1 MKSPRLKYFFF
12 FLILFLFSNY
22 VVLAQSNT
30 FSQDFKEF
38 RSQYRKTNRVGMWI
52 LGSWAVGNM
61 LASGAVLVFAKP
73 QGESKYFYQMNIM
86 WNTVNMGLA
95 GLGLYQNYQSDD
107 LIYWQSVLSDQHQMQ
122 KILLFNAGLD
132 VGYIMTGFFLKEKA
146 KTAQKLPERL
156 QGWGKSL
163 ILQGAF
169 LLAFDVGLTMAH
181 SKNGSKMQKFLENI
195 QLKSTENGIGLIY
208 FLH

>member
-1 MKSPRLKYFFF
+1 MKNFYMNMRC
-12 FLILFLFSNY
+12 FLLLLFLLGNY
-22 VVLAQSNT
+22 VVLAQSDT
-30 FSQDFKEF
+30 FLQDFKKF
-38 RSQYRKTNRVGMWI
+38 RSQYKKTNRVGMWI

-61 LASGAVLVFAKP
+61 LASGAVLAFAKP

-86 WNTVNMGLA
+86 WNTVNLGLA

-107 LIYWQSVLSDQHQMQ
+107 LISWQSVLSDHHQMQ

-156 QGWGKSL
+156 RGWGKSL

-169 LLAFDVGLTMAH
+169 LLAFDVGLTIAH

-208 FLH
+208 FLR

>member
-1 MKSPRLKYFFF
+1 MNSLRMRYFF
-12 FLILFLFSNY
+12 LPLFLLSFY
-22 VVLAQSNT
+22 AVWAQGDT
-30 FSQDFKEF
+30 FSQDFKKF
-38 RSQYRKTNRVGMWI
+38 RFQYKKNNRVGMWI

-61 LASGAVLVFAKP
+61 LASGAVLAFAKP
-73 QGESKYFYQMNIM
+73 QDESKYFYQMNIM
-86 WNTVNMGLA
+86 WNTVNLGLA
-95 GLGLYQNYQSDD
+95 GLGLYQNYQSDEM
-107 LIYWQSVLSDQHQMQ
+107 LTWQSVLAEHHQMQ

-156 QGWGKSL
+156 RGWGKSL

-169 LLAFDVGLTMAH
+169 LLAFDVGLTIAH
-181 SKNGSKMQKFLENI
+181 SKNGSKMQKFLEKVQI
-195 QLKSTENGIGLIY
+195 TSTENGIGLIY